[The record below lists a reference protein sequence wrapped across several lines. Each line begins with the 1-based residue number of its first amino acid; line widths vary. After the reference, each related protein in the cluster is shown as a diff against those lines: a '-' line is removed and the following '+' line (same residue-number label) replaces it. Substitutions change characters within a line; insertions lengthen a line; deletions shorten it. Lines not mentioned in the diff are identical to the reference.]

1 MPFFKTYE
9 VSKSFFDIFL
19 SGSVKKSVNG
29 DSLQQHP
36 MLPIELTT
44 GGERDFMVRYYNR
57 SGETSTED
65 TLEYYPCVVIQDF
78 QPEID
83 KTQLYGIDFIEGFVD
98 EMTGTREMIKLPIPM
113 VFRFQVSVVTR
124 RLKDLQSS
132 TDWFLRKFDFQRPS
146 WFTFNKIQTDEGEIG
161 DVVNYTISFTEVPRE
176 DGRFEV
182 AYTFTLKPYIHA
194 KSSVYSIDAQGNITG
209 GNFQDMVE
217 KIKISLKLKDFS
229 TFEKILQHN
238 FEID

>member
-9 VSKSFFDIFL
+9 VSKSFFELFL
-19 SGSVKKSVNG
+19 KDSTKKAISG
-29 DSLQQHP
+29 DSLNLHP
-36 MLPIELTT
+36 MLPISLTT
-44 GGERDFMVRYYNR
+44 GGEKDFMVRYFNR
-57 SGETSTED
+57 SGENSVED

-78 QPEID
+78 HPEID
-83 KTQLYGIDFIEGFVD
+83 KTQLYGIDYVEGAID
-98 EMTGTREMIKLPIPM
+98 ILTGTRERISLPIPM
-113 VFRFQVSVVTR
+113 MFKFQVSVVTR

-132 TDWFLRKFDFQRPS
+132 TDWFLQKFDFQRPG
-146 WFTFNKIQTDEGEIG
+146 FFQFNPIDTEEGSVG
-161 DVVNYTISFTEVPRE
+161 DVVQYNCSFSEVPRE

-194 KSSVYSIDAQGNITG
+194 KAISYSYDANGVVTG
-209 GNFQDMVE
+209 GNFEDMVE

-238 FEID
+238 FEL